1 MQVIITDNLFYTSE
15 IKEIFYA
22 AGHALALRPCK
33 TESEL
38 LREIPD
44 ADAVIT
50 TSARFSDRVIRNLNK
65 CKVIVRCG
73 IGVDNIDLPAAT
85 EKGIYVANTPGLYV
99 EEVSNHAVGLLLA
112 LSRKMFLADRLVRT
126 GEYDFSM
133 IRPVLELRGQILGL
147 VGMGMVGSAIVE
159 KTRPF
164 GLSYLVYDPHLDAG
178 PRIAGLEVVE
188 FDYLIEN
195 SDFISVNC
203 PLTPE
208 TKGLLGENAFGR
220 MKPSAIVINTA
231 RGAIIDEPA
240 LVKALESGRVSGA
253 GLDVL
258 VEEPPGADNPLFRF
272 QNVILTPHIAWYSEE
287 VIRKMSLAAGAE
299 VLRVFREEAPQC
311 LVNKEIMLNRP

>member
-1 MQVIITDNLFYTSE
+1 MKVVITDDLFCTDG
-15 IKEIFYA
+15 IKEMFAA
-22 AGHALALRPCK
+22 AGHELGLRPCK
-33 TESEL
+33 TERDL
-38 LREIPD
+38 LKEIPP
-44 ADAVIT
+44 ANAVIT
-50 TSARFSDRVIRNLNK
+50 TSARFSDSIIQSLHD
-65 CKVIVRCG
+65 CKIIVRCG
-73 IGVDNIDLPAAT
+73 VGVDNIDLEAAT
-85 EKGIYVANTPGLYV
+85 MKGIYVANTPGLYV
-99 EEVSNHAVGLLLA
+99 EEVSTHVVGLLVA
-112 LSRKMFLADRLVRT
+112 LSRKIFLADRLVRT
-126 GEYDFSM
+126 GDYDFSL
-133 IRPVLELRGQILGL
+133 IRPVLELRGKTLG
-147 VGMGMVGSAIVE
+147 VIGMGMVGRAVVE

-164 GLSYLVYDPHLDAG
+164 GFSYLVYDPHLDAS
-178 PRIAGLEVVE
+178 PDIAGLEVTT
-188 FDYLIEN
+188 FDHLIEN